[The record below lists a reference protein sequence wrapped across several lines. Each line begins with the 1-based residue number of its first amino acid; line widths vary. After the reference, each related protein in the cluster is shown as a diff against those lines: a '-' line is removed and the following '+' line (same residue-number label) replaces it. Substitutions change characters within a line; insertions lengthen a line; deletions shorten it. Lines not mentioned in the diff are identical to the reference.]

1 MQVVEMIR
9 RQLIENGGRIV
20 SSNSKANYVLFEDG
34 YDRDVWQKIP
44 FAKGDYMDRSIV
56 HQRWVEACIKE
67 NQIFDHINAYHLCPL
82 PHKVPLRAF

>member
-1 MQVVEMIR
+1 MFNDATFAIVVESYHDGGEYTAMQVVEMIR

-56 HQRWVEACIKE
+56 H
-67 NQIFDHINAYHLCPL
+67 
-82 PHKVPLRAF
+82 